1 MADRKSRPL
10 TVVEGGTTP
19 SEPTKKA
26 PPKKRAP
33 AKPRTLEH
41 AAKLTRKTMLE
52 TLRGR
57 IAAAIDDP
65 RAHPR
70 DIGALAKQLLD
81 VQQQIDTLT
90 GKQPAGAQTAGDQPS
105 AVANTP
111 NESWDEDA
119 V

>member
-1 MADRKSRPL
+1 MADRKARAL
-10 TVVEGGTTP
+10 TVVEGGA
-19 SEPTKKA
+19 EPAEPAKKVS
-26 PPKKRAP
+26 PKKRAP

-41 AAKLTRKTMLE
+41 ASKLTRKTMLE

-70 DIGALAKQLLD
+70 DVGALAKQLLD
-81 VQQQIDTLT
+81 VQAQIDALSAKGPNSPNPTE
-90 GKQPAGAQTAGDQPS
+90 PS
-105 AVANTP
+105 AVADTP
-111 NESWDEDA
+111 NEAWDEDA